1 MLKSFPTYF
10 FLLHVLLD
18 RTSKSKKPLLTWKRW
33 TWVSLKPMIIN
44 QNWTLNPLKPLQIS
58 SRTLKNPELQ
68 IYKLGST
75 QQQQVLFNYNIVV
88 VGNLFEI
95 HSTTKR
101 SGEFQEFMKA
111 SDVQAICFQACCCY
125 HAIN

>member
-1 MLKSFPTYF
+1 MSLTQTHDHQPKLNFEPI
-10 FLLHVLLD
+10 
-18 RTSKSKKPLLTWKRW
+18 RTP
-33 TWVSLKPMIIN
+33 PNI
-44 QNWTLNPLKPLQIS
+44 P
-58 SRTLKNPELQ
+58 RTLKNPELQ